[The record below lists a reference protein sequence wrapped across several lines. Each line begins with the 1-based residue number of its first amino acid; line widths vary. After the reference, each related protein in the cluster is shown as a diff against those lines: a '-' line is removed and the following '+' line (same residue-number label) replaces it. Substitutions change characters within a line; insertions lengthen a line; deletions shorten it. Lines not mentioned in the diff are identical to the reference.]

1 MPAQML
7 SRLTDAAMRVPL
19 PPYTG
24 KMPRMPHDGGA
35 GRRALCAV
43 MFAGRSMGGGMR
55 RAAGYAADCA
65 AGCMLRLRA
74 LRGPAPAP
82 HPALP
87 APVPPRVLARGA
99 ARLPETE
106 APMIYVVSACLAGV
120 ACRFDGE
127 ANPREGVIELVRQ
140 GLALPVCPEQLG
152 GLPTPRPPCE
162 LRAGRALCREA
173 DGALSDATDAF
184 AKGAAEGVRLA
195 LLAGCTEAIL
205 KARSPSCG
213 CGRIYDGTFSRT
225 LVTGDGLFAAAL
237 RAAGI
242 TVRCDE

>member
-1 MPAQML
+1 MFA
-7 SRLTDAAMRVPL
+7 RLTEAAMRVPL

-24 KMPRMPHDGGA
+24 EMPRTPYGGGA

-43 MFAGRSMGGGMR
+43 MSVGRNMGGGMR
-55 RAAGYAADCA
+55 RAAGYAA
-65 AGCMLRLRA
+65 GCMARLRA
-74 LRGPAPAP
+74 RRGPLPASVP
-82 HPALP
+82 VLP
-87 APVPPRVLARGA
+87 APVRVPRAQTRGA
-99 ARLPETE
+99 ARPPETE

-152 GLPTPRPPCE
+152 GLATPRPPCE
-162 LRAGRALCREA
+162 LRDGRVLCREA
-173 DGALSDATDAF
+173 DGTLSDATDAF
-184 AKGAAEGVRLA
+184 ARGAEEGVRLA
-195 LLAGCTEAIL
+195 RLAGCTEAIL

-225 LVTGDGLFAAAL
+225 LVDGDGLFAAAL
-237 RAAGI
+237 RKAGI
-242 TVRCDE
+242 AVRCDE

>member
-1 MPAQML
+1 MSAHML

-19 PPYTG
+19 PPYPG
-24 KMPRMPHDGGA
+24 KLPRTPQQGGA
-35 GRRALCAV
+35 GQKALRAAMHL
-43 MFAGRSMGGGMR
+43 GLGMR
-55 RAAGYAADCA
+55 RAAGFAAGCA
-65 AGCMLRLRA
+65 AGCMVRLRA
-74 LRGPAPAP
+74 RRGPIPVP
-82 HPALP
+82 IPVPLP
-87 APVPPRVLARGA
+87 AAPVSVPATLVRGA

-106 APMIYVVSACLAGV
+106 ASMIYVVSACLAGV
-120 ACRFDGE
+120 ACRFDGK

-152 GLPTPRPPCE
+152 GLATPRPPCE
-162 LRAGRALCREA
+162 LREGQVLCREA
-173 DGALSDATDAF
+173 DGTVSDATEAF
-184 AKGAAEGVRLA
+184 AKGAEEGVRLA

-225 LVTGDGLFAAAL
+225 LVDGDGLFAAAL
-237 RAAGI
+237 RKAGI